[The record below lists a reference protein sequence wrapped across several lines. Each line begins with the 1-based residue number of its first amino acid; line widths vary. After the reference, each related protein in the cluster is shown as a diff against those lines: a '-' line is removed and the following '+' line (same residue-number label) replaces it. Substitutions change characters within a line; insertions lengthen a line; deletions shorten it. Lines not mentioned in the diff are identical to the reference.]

1 MSAEPAKRPD
11 DESLPATAAICR
23 RVWTR
28 HASSRPLPRRLCIAD
43 TDQPFEAWILDVSV
57 GGLGLVTSEPLPANT
72 LLLVELET
80 CSRSKP
86 LKLLA
91 TVMYCQ
97 PTSEGEYRHGC
108 QFIKPPS
115 QQQLR
120 DLLQ

>member
-1 MSAEPAKRPD
+1 MVRAEVDADGGDVGEEAFADPAADLD
-11 DESLPATAAICR
+11 DA
-23 RVWTR
+23 
-28 HASSRPLPRRLCIAD
+28 
-43 TDQPFEAWILDVSV
+43 EAE
-57 GGLGLVTSEPLPANT
+57 G
-72 LLLVELET
+72 VELET

-108 QFIKPPS
+108 QFVKPLS